1 MNKIENI
8 KGLLIDLEGVL
19 YSDNKVI
26 DGSIETIDKLRK
38 KYKIRFLTNT
48 TTTSRNSIF
57 KKLINLEFNL
67 KEDDIFTPS
76 IAINHFL
83 KNNNINNIFLMTNPD
98 LVPDFKNFI
107 IDDKSPKAVIIGDI
121 YKEFNWITLNHVFQ
135 LINNNECLLIALHK
149 NKYCMREDTISL
161 DLGPFISALEY
172 ASNKNEVVIGKP
184 EKDFFDLA
192 INSLNLNKDEILMIG
207 DDIISDIKGSKDNLI
222 KAIQV
227 KTGKYQ
233 KHDENSN
240 FIQPDIRIKSINDL
254 PNVINN

>member
-1 MNKIENI
+1 
-8 KGLLIDLEGVL
+8 
-19 YSDNKVI
+19 
-26 DGSIETIDKLRK
+26 
-38 KYKIRFLTNT
+38 
-48 TTTSRNSIF
+48 
-57 KKLINLEFNL
+57 
-67 KEDDIFTPS
+67 
-76 IAINHFL
+76 
-83 KNNNINNIFLMTNPD
+83 
-98 LVPDFKNFI
+98 
-107 IDDKSPKAVIIGDI
+107 
-121 YKEFNWITLNHVFQ
+121 
-135 LINNNECLLIALHK
+135 
-149 NKYCMREDTISL
+149 MREDTISL

-172 ASNKNEVVIGKP
+172 ASNKNAVVIGKP

>member
-1 MNKIENI
+1 MLSKCLPNALQIFPM
-8 KGLLIDLEGVL
+8 GLYLLIFTREYTESHGSVHLKMPSKCLPNSFQILYKYIKHAIKDL
-19 YSDNKVI
+19 
-26 DGSIETIDKLRK
+26 
-38 KYKIRFLTNT
+38 
-48 TTTSRNSIF
+48 
-57 KKLINLEFNL
+57 
-67 KEDDIFTPS
+67 
-76 IAINHFL
+76 
-83 KNNNINNIFLMTNPD
+83 PD

-149 NKYCMREDTISL
+149 NKYCKREDTISL
-161 DLGPFISALEY
+161 DLGPFVSALEY
-172 ASNKNEVVIGKP
+172 ASNKKAIVIGKP

>member
-1 MNKIENI
+1 MNKLENI

-26 DGSIETIDKLRK
+26 DGSIETIDKLREK
-38 KYKIRFLTNT
+38 FKIRFLTNT

-57 KKLINLEFNL
+57 KKLIDLKFNL
-67 KEDDIFTPS
+67 KEEDIFTPS
-76 IAINHFL
+76 IAINDFL
-83 KNNNINNIFLMTNPD
+83 IKNKINNIFLMTNSH

-107 IDDKSPKAVIIGDI
+107 IDDKSPQAVIIGDI
-121 YKEFNWITLNHVFQ
+121 YKEFNWTSLNHVFQ
-135 LINNNECLLIALHK
+135 LIKDNECLLIALHK
-149 NKYCMREDTISL
+149 NKYCKRNGKIAL
-161 DLGPFISALEY
+161 DLGPFVTALEY
-172 ASNKNEVVIGKP
+172 ASNKNAIVIGKP

-192 INSLNLNKDEILMIG
+192 IRSLDLNKNEILMIG
-207 DDIISDIKGSKDNLI
+207 DDIISDIKGSKDNSI

-233 KHDENSN
+233 EQDENSV
-240 FIQPDIRIKSINDL
+240 FIQPDIRIRSINDL

>member
-26 DGSIETIDKLRK
+26 KGSIETIDKLRK
-38 KYKIRFLTNT
+38 KFKIRFLTNT

-57 KKLINLEFNL
+57 KKLINFKFNL
-67 KEDDIFTPS
+67 KEEDIFTPS
-76 IAINHFL
+76 IAINYFL
-83 KNNNINNIFLMTNPD
+83 NKNKIKNIFLMTNSN
-98 LVPDFKNFI
+98 LSPDFKNFI
-107 IDDKSPKAVIIGDI
+107 IDNKSPQAVIIGDI
-121 YKEFNWITLNHVFQ
+121 YKEFNWASLNHVFQ
-135 LINNNECLLIALHK
+135 LIRNNECLLIALHK
-149 NKYCMREDTISL
+149 NKYCKREGRIAL
-161 DLGPFISALEY
+161 DLGPFVTALEY
-172 ASNKNEVVIGKP
+172 ASNKNAIVIGKP

-192 INSLNLNKDEILMIG
+192 IRSLNLNKNEILMIG
-207 DDIISDIKGSKDNLI
+207 DDIISDIKGSKDNFI

-233 KHDENSN
+233 EQDENPN